1 LKKKTT
7 GKTQKKKEGKQ
18 KKYGKKKTILKNKQ
32 QVKKYIYTKSYTT
45 YPIFFKLL
53 FNNGLSR
60 HASMDS

>member
-7 GKTQKKKEGKQ
+7 GKTQKKKRRET
-18 KKYGKKKTILKNKQ
+18 KKIWEKKTILKNKQ